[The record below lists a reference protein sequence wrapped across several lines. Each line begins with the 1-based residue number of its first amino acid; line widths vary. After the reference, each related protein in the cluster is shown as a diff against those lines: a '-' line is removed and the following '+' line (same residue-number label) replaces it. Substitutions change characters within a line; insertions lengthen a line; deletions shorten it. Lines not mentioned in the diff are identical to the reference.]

1 MREWSII
8 FYFSSSI
15 CVVASIIFIC
25 FGSSEKQPWNNPAPE
40 KESSA
45 EPTSSGPSG
54 ANLERESEAQ
64 DDIAFIYQTH

>member
-1 MREWSII
+1 MKEWSII

-15 CVVASIIFIC
+15 CVAAAIIFIC

-45 EPTSSGPSG
+45 EPGSSSPTG
-54 ANLERESEAQ
+54 ANQERESISE